1 MNNQNTLTIR
11 DVVRLNGIVQAS
23 QTGARVRFLYE
34 RDGQD
39 VDIAG
44 VARHIEWNGEDIR
57 DGHLIVNDGVSDV
70 PVLISDAIN
79 ADDGAFDAGPRAVSP
94 VG

>member
-1 MNNQNTLTIR
+1 MNNQRSLTIC

-23 QTGARVRFLYE
+23 QTGARVHFLYE

-57 DGHLIVNDGVSDV
+57 DGYLIVNDGVSDV
-70 PVLISDAIN
+70 PVLISEAIN
-79 ADDGAFDAGPRAVSP
+79 AEDGAFDAGVRIGSL

>member
-1 MNNQNTLTIR
+1 MTNQNTLTIR

-23 QTGARVRFLYE
+23 QAGARVRFLYE

-44 VARHIEWNGEDIR
+44 VARNIEWNGEDIR
-57 DGHLIVNDGVSDV
+57 DGYLFVNDGVSDV

-79 ADDGAFDAGPRAVSP
+79 ADDGAFDAGVRNSSP